1 MLNLIETLLNYFE
14 LCCIIKLWKGGNMN
28 ISWFN
33 KGSVDGI
40 ASIYNTNITINK
52 TGSIPFEHA
61 YAAQIGIS
69 IDDMCLAIKPLSK
82 DRVDRGDLDKDL
94 VFKLSCGATYTRIS
108 SSEFVKEVERT
119 FNLKF
124 TNKPRKFVTRWD
136 ANNSLLLID
145 LSKEVKAA

>member
-1 MLNLIETLLNYFE
+1 
-14 LCCIIKLWKGGNMN
+14 
-28 ISWFN
+28 
-33 KGSVDGI
+33 
-40 ASIYNTNITINK
+40 
-52 TGSIPFEHA
+52 
-61 YAAQIGIS
+61 
-69 IDDMCLAIKPLSK
+69 MCLAIKPLSK
-82 DRVDRGDLDKDL
+82 DRVDRGDLDKDS

-145 LSKEVKAA
+145 LSKEVTVA

>member
-1 MLNLIETLLNYFE
+1 
-14 LCCIIKLWKGGNMN
+14 MN

-69 IDDMCLAIKPLSK
+69 TDDMCLAIKPLSK
-82 DRVDRGDLDKDL
+82 DRVDQGTRYWRGSIL
-94 VFKLSCGATYTRIS
+94 GEGIS
-108 SSEFVKEVERT
+108 ASPSMNRSRRFR
-119 FNLKF
+119 
-124 TNKPRKFVTRWD
+124 
-136 ANNSLLLID
+136 
-145 LSKEVKAA
+145 